1 MGYFLVVLYY
11 IAMVAQISAFSW
23 IIYILLRDKQ
33 LENADKIVSI
43 DQLEQNTSY
52 SSEQSV
58 KNDLE
63 KSGLSKLDTS
73 LEQKLL
79 APKIY
84 ENS

>member
-1 MGYFLVVLYY
+1 MLYY
-11 IAMVAQISAFSW
+11 IAVVAQISAFSW

>member
-33 LENADKIVSI
+33 LENVDKIVSI